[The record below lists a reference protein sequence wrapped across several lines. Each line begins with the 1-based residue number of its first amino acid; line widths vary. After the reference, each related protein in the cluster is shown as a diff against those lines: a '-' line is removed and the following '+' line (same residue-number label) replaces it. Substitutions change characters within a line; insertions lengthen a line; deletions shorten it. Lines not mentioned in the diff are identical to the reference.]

1 VDLIEGYSVMAGYDD
16 FIFGAGMPGFGS
28 DGIVKGEKRL
38 VKTAEVEKDREKV
51 VEMEMEKIAIK
62 VAIA

>member
-1 VDLIEGYSVMAGYDD
+1 
-16 FIFGAGMPGFGS
+16 
-28 DGIVKGEKRL
+28 VKGEKRL